1 MARPIAAPTVLTH
14 TCDPPIDWSA
24 ALAYLAPRA
33 IAGVEGV
40 VPDHRYA
47 RTARMLGHTGCVV
60 VEARRDERQLVVGAW
75 GGLEP
80 ALEHVAA
87 SVREMFDLDTDP
99 GPIAAH
105 FAGDPLLAP
114 LVARRP
120 NLRLIGATDGFE
132 LAVRAVLGQAVT
144 VRGASLL
151 AARLTGLA
159 AEPLTEAL
167 FGLTHLPIS
176 PERLAQLS
184 PQRLRSIG
192 ITRPRAECLLALARA
207 TADGVLPELLT
218 GGPVHD
224 PAAFIQRFTALP
236 GIGPWTAH
244 YVAMRA
250 LGWADAFPEDDLGLR
265 KAAGGLTPRGL
276 RDAAERWRPWR
287 AYAACHLWSGV
298 ISTSTETV
306 R

>member
-1 MARPIAAPTVLTH
+1 MAGPAAAPTVLTH

-40 VPDHRYA
+40 TQDQRYV
-47 RTARMLGHTGCVV
+47 RTARVFGHTGYVV
-60 VEARRDERQLVVGAW
+60 VEARRDGRQLVVGAR

-80 ALEHVAA
+80 ALEQVAA
-87 SVREMFDLDTDP
+87 RVRKVFDLDTDP
-99 GPIAAH
+99 RPIAAH
-105 FAGDPLLAP
+105 FARDPLLAP
-114 LVARRP
+114 LIGRRP

-132 LAVRAVLGQAVT
+132 LAVRAVLGQGVT

-151 AARLTGLA
+151 AARLTRLA
-159 AEPLTEAL
+159 AEPLADAL
-167 FGLTHLPIS
+167 FGLTHLPIGC
-176 PERLAQLS
+176 EHLAQLS
-184 PQRLRSIG
+184 PQRLRGIG
-192 ITRPRAECLLALARA
+192 ITRYRADCLLALARA
-207 TADGVLPELLT
+207 TADGELPELAT

-224 PAAFIQRFTALP
+224 PAAFIHRFTALP

-244 YVAMRA
+244 YVALRA

-265 KAAGGLTPRGL
+265 KAAGGLSPRQL

-287 AYAACHLWSGV
+287 AYAACHLWSPM
-298 ISTSTETV
+298 STPLSP
-306 R
+306 